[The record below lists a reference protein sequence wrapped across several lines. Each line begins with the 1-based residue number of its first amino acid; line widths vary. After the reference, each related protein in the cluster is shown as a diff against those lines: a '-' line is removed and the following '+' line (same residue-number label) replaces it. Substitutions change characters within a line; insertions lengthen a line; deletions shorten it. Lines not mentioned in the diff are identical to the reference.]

1 VTFALA
7 LAVRQQR
14 RPGPDQVADRLL
26 GLGGHPDRGELAGPV
41 QNRPTR
47 CRTEPSSF
55 HIRPIT
61 GTSSP
66 GIRARP
72 TLPVACFGADRAGPA
87 AGLRTSLAM
96 TQRHWAN
103 QTATPP
109 EGAGTVTVAAGVA
122 ATVGVGFRFR
132 VGSGSPSRSG
142 LASGS
147 CSRSRA
153 GPTLVRTRPEM
164 LVTITGSVL
173 YAMHYSFPSRLC
185 ITMWPRCSP

>member
-1 VTFALA
+1 MAPFTPGGRPPGQSAGKGMGVPGCRGPGAGGAAGGGLPG
-7 LAVRQQR
+7 QR
-14 RPGPDQVADRLL
+14 RGR
-26 GLGGHPDRGELAGPV
+26 GH
-41 QNRPTR
+41 
-47 CRTEPSSF
+47 CHS
-55 HIRPIT
+55 HIRV
-61 GTSSP
+61 P
-66 GIRARP
+66 GSQIGDSQDGAP
-72 TLPVACFGADRAGPA
+72 PLPNSAGGVLRADRAGPA
-87 AGLRTSLAM
+87 DGLRTSLAM
-96 TQRHWAN
+96 RQRHWAN

-147 CSRSRA
+147 RSRSRA